1 MTDWFDH
8 AIDFPL
14 FTFHRVTALTTSGE
28 IFHRLGNT
36 ATAGER
42 RWVATSTTQSLPLT
56 HSTPQVK
63 KMIATDKLTKAISLR
78 NPDPSLCHKLTLTHP
93 RLQIRGSWR
102 KLQLKPG
109 EKSIAGRMKFSSFIW
124 KSRLYVFGG
133 WQGYFSNGDPF
144 FKDFWCLDLDVDDS
158 ERKWRR
164 LADYPS
170 KVPAAIGWSFVVEED
185 EGKAYLIT
193 GKSQIDYFELASE
206 TWGRIKT
213 TYTPTEEDKKVGGV
227 KGNWPFPGQ
236 TLADSTVI
244 INKRK
249 IYTFGGD
256 HGDTSLGCNLF
267 MELDLDTQKWKRLS
281 GYVQAPLYNDYD
293 LPGPRVSACGW
304 VDSTK
309 DRIYICFGQAN
320 RDGAHMKGER
330 HGSESAFAYNDF
342 WSWDLEGRKWR
353 RERMSGNP
361 PALRT
366 EMACTFVCCFFSR
379 PVVPMIDS
387 VTE

>member
-8 AIDFPL
+8 AIDFPM

-28 IFHRLGNT
+28 IFNRLGNT

-42 RWVATSTTQSLPLT
+42 IWVAKSTTQSLPPA

-63 KMIATDKLTKAISLR
+63 RMITTDKLTQAISLR

-93 RLQIRGSWR
+93 RLQVRGSWR

-109 EKSIAGRMKFSSFIW
+109 EKSIGGRMKFASFIW

-133 WQGYFSNGDPF
+133 WQGDLSSANPF
-144 FKDFWCLDLDVDDS
+144 FKDFWCLDLSVDDS

-164 LADYPS
+164 LADYPQN
-170 KVPAAIGWSFVVEED
+170 VPAAISWSFVVEED
-185 EGKAYLIT
+185 EDKAYLIT
-193 GKSQIDYFELASE
+193 GKAQVDYFDLANE

-213 TYTPTEEDKKVGGV
+213 TFTPTEEDKRVGGI

-256 HGDTSLGCNLF
+256 HGDTGLGCNLF
-267 MELDLDTQKWKRLS
+267 MELDLDTQKWTRLS

-304 VDSTK
+304 VGPTK
-309 DRIYICFGQAN
+309 DRIYMCFGQAN
-320 RDGAHMKGER
+320 RDGAQMKGER
-330 HGSESAFAYNDF
+330 HGAKSAFAYNDF
-342 WSWDLEGRKWR
+342 WSWDLEWKKWR
-353 RERMSGNP
+353 RERMEGNP

-366 EMACTFVCCFFSR
+366 EMAYTFVRRFFFVWLLR
-379 PVVPMIDS
+379 
-387 VTE
+387 